1 MRKGGVMHKM
11 ISKKILASVFVISML
26 AFAIGWGTYSYFSDT
41 ETSSG
46 NKFSAGTLDLKVDG
60 KDNPLDV
67 YFNVADVKPGDS
79 GSKTI
84 ALKNDGTIEG
94 TAKIHIK
101 NVANSEGTNPEPE
114 TDTAEPGDL
123 GKYLV
128 LKIWYDA
135 EGDGFEADDLIVT
148 DEVNDLNSVLTT
160 LGPLGAGQTRN
171 VKIDWEL
178 PSDVGNDIMGD
189 SVTFDIEFSLVQA

>member
-1 MRKGGVMHKM
+1 M
-11 ISKKILASVFVISML
+11 ISKKVLASLLVIGML
-26 AFAIGWGTYSYFSDT
+26 ALAVGWGTYSYFSDT

-46 NKFSAGTLDLKVDG
+46 NTFTAGTLDLKVNGLD
-60 KDNPLDV
+60 DPLPAFFEV
-67 YFNVADVKPGDS
+67 SNVKPGDS

-94 TAKIHIK
+94 IAKIHIK
-101 NVANSEGTNPEPE
+101 NVANTEGENPEPE
-114 TDTAEPGDL
+114 TDKDEPGDL

-135 EGDGFEADDLIVT
+135 DLIVT
-148 DEVNDLNSVLTT
+148 DEVNDLNSVITT
-160 LGPLGAGQTRN
+160 LGALGAGLTRN

-178 PSDVGNDIMGD
+178 PSGVGNDILGD
-189 SVTFDIEFSLVQA
+189 KVTFDIEFILEQA

>member
-1 MRKGGVMHKM
+1 MN
-11 ISKKILASVFVISML
+11 KKILASIFVIGVL
-26 AFAIGWGTYSYFSDT
+26 AFAMGWGTYSWFSDT

-46 NKFSAGTLDLKVDG
+46 NTFTAGTIDLKVDG
-60 KDNPLDV
+60 KDDPLGA
-67 YFNVADVKPGDS
+67 YFNIGNVKPGDS

-84 ALKNDGTIEG
+84 ALKNDGTIGG

-101 NVANSEGTNPEPE
+101 NVANTEGTNPEPE

-148 DEVNDLNSVLTT
+148 DEVNDLNSVSTT
-160 LGPLGAGQTRN
+160 LGSLGAGLTRN

-178 PSDVGNDIMGD
+178 PSGVGNDIMGD
-189 SVTFDIEFSLVQA
+189 IVTFDIEFSLVQA

>member
-1 MRKGGVMHKM
+1 M
-11 ISKKILASVFVISML
+11 ISKKLLASIVVIGIL

-41 ETSSG
+41 ETSTG
-46 NKFSAGTLDLKVDG
+46 NTFSAGTLDLKVDG

-67 YFNVADVKPGDS
+67 YFNVANVKPGES

-84 ALKNDGTIEG
+84 ALKNDGTIGG

-101 NVANSEGTNPEPE
+101 NVANSEGENPESE

-160 LGPLGAGQTRN
+160 LGALGAGLTRN

-178 PSDVGNDIMGD
+178 PSGVGNDVMGD
-189 SVTFDIEFSLVQA
+189 IVTFDIEFSLVQA

>member
-1 MRKGGVMHKM
+1 ML
-11 ISKKILASVFVISML
+11 SKKILAGIVVVGIL
-26 AFAIGWGTYSYFSDT
+26 ALAIGWGTYSYFSDT

-46 NKFSAGTLDLKVDG
+46 NKFSAGTLDLKVWNGTHWIDS
-60 KDNPLDV
+60 PLPV
-67 YFNVADVKPGDS
+67 YFNVANVKPGDS
-79 GSKTI
+79 GSCTV
-84 ALKNDGTIEG
+84 ALKNDGTING

-101 NVANSEGTNPEPE
+101 NVENSEGTNPEPE

-135 EGDGFEADDLIVT
+135 EGNGFEADDLIVT

-178 PSDVGNDIMGD
+178 PSGVENDVMGD
-189 SVTFDIEFSLVQA
+189 IVTFDIEFSLVQA